1 MPKIVVGTRGSKLA
15 IAQTQIVLEKLKE
28 EGIETETK
36 IIKTSGD
43 IMKDKPLHEFQGM
56 GAFVKILDE
65 SLDDGD
71 IDIAVHSL
79 KDVPTKIKGSIA
91 AVLERESPCDAFIT
105 RNGEDVD
112 SLKDNAI
119 VGTSSLRR
127 SAQLKMYRPDLQ
139 IENLRGNVDTRLR
152 KLRDGQYD
160 AILLA
165 EAGLMRMGLADK
177 VIYHRL
183 NPELFVPSGNQ
194 GIIGVE
200 SRKGEEELVSFLN
213 HEKTSIEASV
223 EREVVRELGIGCA
236 VPVGIFARLNEDYI
250 DLICEILA
258 FDGSDSLRVEERL
271 NPDSAI
277 EEAREVAK
285 GIKEKGGDFLVL
297 G

>member
-1 MPKIVVGTRGSKLA
+1 MSKIIVGTRGSKLA
-15 IAQTQIVLEKLKE
+15 VAQTQIVLERLKE
-28 EGIETETK
+28 RGIETETK

-56 GAFVKILDE
+56 GAFVKVLDE
-65 SLDDGD
+65 ALDDGD

-79 KDVPTKIKGSIA
+79 KDIPTKIKGSVA

-105 RNGEDVD
+105 RDGDNVD
-112 SLKDNAI
+112 SIKDYAT

-127 SAQLKMYRPDLQ
+127 NAQMKMYRPDFR
-139 IENLRGNVDTRLR
+139 IENLRGNVDTRIR

-165 EAGLMRMGLADK
+165 EAGLMRMGLDEK

-183 NPELFVPSGNQ
+183 NPELFVPSANQ
-194 GIIGVE
+194 GIIGIE
-200 SRKGEEELVSFLN
+200 SRKGEEDLMSFLN
-213 HEKTSIEASV
+213 HRKTSLEASV

-236 VPVGIFARLNEDYI
+236 VPVGIFARLDNDKI
-250 DLICEILA
+250 DLLCEIVA

-271 NPDSAI
+271 NIDTSI

-285 GIKEKGGDFLVL
+285 DIKERGGGFLAL
-297 G
+297 R